1 MIKTKWRKR
10 AMIPFAVLAA
20 VAMTATA
27 TASTL
32 SSVALAAE
40 NANETAKFY
49 SDYDSMDEAKS
60 AAERLTEELAS
71 EGDVLLKNANNA
83 LPMSGSS
90 KVSVFGVTSD
100 NLVGASDSSG
110 AFGSTATSSQETVA
124 DALEEAG
131 FIVNPT
137 LKNFYAQNTNKHGD
151 EVTEDEFSGKAKQSL
166 SAYNDAA
173 IIVLSREGGEG
184 SDASTTTA
192 AHGSAEE
199 AKEDDGTHKALY
211 TDKDGKQ
218 YKHSLMLT
226 DSEQALVKYVESN
239 FDKVIVV
246 LNTSNIMEV
255 DCLKEDSQVDAIVH
269 IGRPGV
275 GGLAGLAGILNGT
288 YNPSGRLVDEWMAD
302 FTSDPTWYN
311 FGNNAQTGSSNEYLN
326 EAGNSAY
333 APTGGGMVKSGIYG
347 VDYEESIYL
356 GYKYYETYYQ
366 DIYYGRQAI
375 PEGYTSLS
383 KEEAAQKWWADN
395 VTYPFGYGLS
405 YTSFSMN
412 VKEMYYNNGTKTT
425 VADGANLS
433 TALFDSAAGTNN
445 GNAQVEKLY
454 VDVDVKNTG
463 DVAGKQ
469 VVQVYVTAPYTSGGI
484 EKSAVT
490 LVGYAK
496 TDELAPGETQTVTV
510 EFNVQDMASWDYLD
524 ANQDG
529 SKGDYELD
537 TGAYTVRVMENSHFD
552 CATDVSD
559 ENDAYDEVNFNIIA
573 ATEGDKAANMKT
585 DDFSGGELG
594 NKFST
599 ENGVWNGTDRADVL
613 NYNSTRTASLAA
625 DGKAA
630 MTQMSRSDFAET
642 FPEAPT
648 EADLTFNDD
657 AIDNWLYWD
666 EYNVDTLGTDGKAV
680 YSDEG
685 QVWEKTADDIPE
697 GWTQAA
703 TAGKEGSAAIQY
715 SDMSG
720 VAWDDPVWDTFLNQL
735 TYDELCQIVELGGYG
750 TTAIA
755 SIGKAQTVDADGP
768 NNLSSSHCWCS
779 EDIISSTWNTE
790 LAEEQGRMVGNIA
803 LLLGTQG
810 WYGPGMDT
818 HRSPFSGRNNEYY
831 SQDGIQGGYIA
842 AAVIQGAQSKG
853 VITYVKHCFLNDQ
866 ETNRDGKVLFVW
878 ANEQTIREN
887 YAKVFQMALQ
897 EGGSKAAMTGYAR
910 IGGIPNTGNYNLMTG
925 LMQEEW
931 GSKAYFVTDG
941 YIGWQDATE
950 LDIMVRTGYQLQL
963 YTSPFV
969 EELSGTWDASKNTV
983 VLADGSES
991 PTQWYCV
998 RQSAKAVLYGGADTT
1013 SQFNGYSTLA
1023 VAGKQMTATTG
1034 VDFEGSVAIDANQL
1048 TSGSFVEYTVSGNL
1062 PAGFELNGATGEITG
1077 TTNQAG
1083 TYTFTVNYLIDGY
1096 VEKTAQHTITVASA
1110 LYMDEEGD
1118 ALDSAKVGTEFMA
1131 QIKSDVFTT
1140 AGEAYDTVKY
1150 EVAQGN
1156 LPAGLTLGED
1166 GIISG
1171 TPTEAGTFNVTIRM
1185 TATKESS
1192 GGGFPFPG
1200 GDMPFSAEVTPL
1212 ADAPAGPG
1220 GPGGPGGGG
1229 FPGGGMP
1236 PFGGGGTETTT
1247 LDYEITIVVAE
1258 DGTGTGG
1265 GEEEITIDDI
1275 ADQIGDLADRIDGL
1289 EQGGSQDGGD
1299 NTAALALAGVSLGVA
1314 VLAGA
1319 AAVVIAV
1326 KSRKKD

>member
-1 MIKTKWRKR
+1 MIKAKWRKR
-10 AMIPFAVLAA
+10 AMIPFAVLAT
-20 VAMTATA
+20 VAMVAGATGNMLA
-27 TASTL
+27 
-32 SSVALAAE
+32 SVAHAAE
-40 NANETAKFY
+40 TTNPTAKFY
-49 SDYDSMDEAKS
+49 SDYDSMDEAKT

-71 EGDVLLKNANNA
+71 EGDVLLKNTNNA
-83 LPMSGSS
+83 LPMAGNS

-110 AFGSTATSSQETVA
+110 AFGSTSTSSQETVA

-137 LKNFYAQNTNKHGD
+137 LKNFYAQNTNKHGN
-151 EVTEDEFSGKAKQSL
+151 EATENDFSGKAKQSL
-166 SAYNDAA
+166 SVYNDAA
-173 IIVLSREGGEG
+173 IVVFSREGGEG
-184 SDASTTTA
+184 SDASTTKA
-192 AHGSAEE
+192 AHGSQEE
-199 AKEDDGTHKALY
+199 AKADDGTHKALY
-211 TDKDGKQ
+211 KDKDGKQ

-226 DSEQALVKYVESN
+226 DSEQALIKYVESN

-246 LNTSNIMEV
+246 LNTSNAMEIGQ
-255 DCLKEDSQVDAIVH
+255 LKNDSKIDAIVH

-288 YNPSGRLVDEWMAD
+288 YNPSGRLVDEWMTD
-302 FTSDPTWYN
+302 FTADPTWYN
-311 FGNNAQTGSSNEYLN
+311 FGDNSQTGSSNEYK
-326 EAGNSAY
+326 NSTGGS
-333 APTGGGMVKSGIYG
+333 PTGSSDAKSGLFG

-366 DIYYGRQAI
+366 DIYYGNQAI

-383 KEEAAQKWWADN
+383 KEEAAQQWWADN
-395 VTYPFGYGLS
+395 VTYPFGYGGS
-405 YTSFSMN
+405 YTTFSMN
-412 VKEMYYNNGTKTT
+412 VKDMYYNLNDKKTS
-425 VADGANLS
+425 VADGGNI
-433 TALFDSAAGTNN
+433 TTDLFDSVADTKTGKGHAK
-445 GNAQVEKLY
+445 VEKMY

-463 DVAGKQ
+463 KVAGKQ
-469 VVQVYVTAPYTSGGI
+469 VVQVYVTAPYTTGGI

-510 EFNVQDMASWDYLD
+510 EFNVQDMASWDYTD

-529 SKGDYELD
+529 SYGDYELD
-537 TGAYTVRVMENSHFD
+537 TGKYTVRVMENSHFD
-552 CATDVSD
+552 CATDLSD
-559 ENDAYDEVNFNIIA
+559 ENDAYDQTTFNLVA
-573 ATEGDKAANMKT
+573 ATENDKAANMKT
-585 DDFSGGELG
+585 DDFSGNAVG

-599 ENGVWNGTDRADVL
+599 ENGVWNDTTNATKL

-630 MTQMSRSDFAET
+630 MTQMSRGEGFAKT
-642 FPEAPT
+642 FPQAPT
-648 EADLTFNDD
+648 EADLKFNDKVLS
-657 AIDNWLYWD
+657 NWLSWD
-666 EYNVDTLGTDGKAV
+666 AFNVDALDEDGNAK
-680 YSDEG
+680 YSDKG
-685 QVWEKTADDIPE
+685 QVWEKTKEDIPK
-697 GWTQAA
+697 GWTQAE
-703 TAGKEGSAAIQY
+703 TAGEAGSAKLQY
-715 SDMSG
+715 KDMSG
-720 VAWDDPVWDTFLNQL
+720 LAWDDPKWDELLNQL
-735 TYDELCQIVELGGYG
+735 TYDELCDIIELGGYG

-755 SIGKAQTVDADGP
+755 SIGKAQTKDADGP

-779 EDIISSTWNTE
+779 EDIIASTWNTE
-790 LAEEQGRMVGNIA
+790 LAAEQGRMVGNIA

-831 SQDGIQGGYIA
+831 SQDGLQGGYIA
-842 AAVIQGAQSKG
+842 AAVVKGAQSKG
-853 VITYVKHCFLNDQ
+853 VITYVKHCLLNDQ

-878 ANEQTIREN
+878 ANEQAIREN

-910 IGGIPNTGNYNLMTG
+910 IGSIPNTGNYNLMTG
-925 LMQEEW
+925 LFQEEW

-941 YIGWQDATE
+941 YIGWRDATE

-969 EELSGTWDASKNTV
+969 EELSGTWNAEKKTV
-983 VLADGSES
+983 VLADGTES
-991 PTQWYCV
+991 PTQWYYV
-998 RQSAKAVLYGGADTT
+998 RQAAKAVLFGGADTT
-1013 SQFNGYSTLA
+1013 SQFNGYSTLSIA
-1023 VAGKQMTATTG
+1023 SSKMEAQTG
-1034 VDFEGSVAIDANQL
+1034 VKFEGSVAIDAKQL
-1048 TSGSFVEYTVSGNL
+1048 TSGSFVEYTINGKL
-1062 PAGFELNGATGEITG
+1062 PEGFEFNGATGAITG
-1077 TTNQAG
+1077 TTSKAG

-1096 VEKTAQHTITVASA
+1096 VSKTAQHTITVADS
-1110 LYMDEEGD
+1110 LYMDKEGD
-1118 ALDSAKVGTEFMA
+1118 ALDSAKVGTAFMA

-1156 LPAGLTLGED
+1156 LPAGLTLGDD

-1192 GGGFPFPG
+1192 GGGFPFGDMG

-1220 GPGGPGGGG
+1220 GPGGDMG
-1229 FPGGGMP
+1229 FPG
-1236 PFGGGGTETTT
+1236 FGGGTETTT
-1247 LDYEITIVVAE
+1247 LDYQLTITVAPASSEVPGGEITL
-1258 DGTGTGG
+1258 
-1265 GEEEITIDDI
+1265 DDL
-1275 ADQIGDLADRIDGL
+1275 ADQIGDLGDRIDGL